1 MSEKTHSSGW
11 VWISTE
17 DSIQRGQISLLAL
30 LEIPLAMAFFWWL
43 SSLSPWPWLTLIGLM
58 AAPVLLLR
66 SPESVEAGKEML
78 RRYWENKEVSAGQA
92 WLTGVMAVGL
102 AAGLSYWGAQHFLLG
117 QTGWAMFWRGT
128 MLGGGV
134 VAFACGVA
142 VAVTAATV
150 TVTVTA
156 AVTVVAVVIAAIVVA
171 AIVAFASADAG
182 AAAGVSTGAAASMFV
197 LMKSGASIGQHFF
210 KSFITLV
217 IILSLFILTVFIR
230 LWATLQYWRVGLAAF
245 PHNWRETVCVID
257 ARHLPELL
265 PGAGEIEP
273 TLSLQGLLQQETGG
287 DFSDKMQKPLPT
299 TTLAT
304 IIYLP
309 ALLYRW
315 NLKASAWLWGPVALL
330 LSPVLWAND
339 ETMRHKT
346 AYWTTWAVQSVLWS
360 AWVGF
365 VGWLLAA
372 YLPDDVRALFPHWV
386 TVVYDHMPPPAL
398 GLRYGLLVLLA
409 LSLFGLLLAAY
420 PVRAAHGKALE
431 GAGDFHK
438 GYTEELKAELRRL
451 AIPVRRWLRV
461 NLVLMTFNIWA
472 FAWQWA
478 VQYWPNQL
486 QHITWPWL
494 RPWL

>member
-17 DSIQRGQISLLAL
+17 DSIQRGQISRLAL

-78 RRYWENKEVSAGQA
+78 GRYWENKKVSAGQA
-92 WLTGVMAVGL
+92 WLTGLVAVGL

-117 QTGWAMFWRGT
+117 QTGWAAFWCGA
-128 MLGGGV
+128 MLGLAV
-134 VAFACGVA
+134 CTATVSATA
-142 VAVTAATV
+142 VATAAATI
-150 TVTVTA
+150 
-156 AVTVVAVVIAAIVVA
+156 VVAVVAAAIAAIAGVA
-171 AIVAFASADAG
+171 AVASASASVG
-182 AAAGVSTGAAASMFV
+182 MSTGVLVFV
-197 LMKSGASIGQHFF
+197 LVVVLMNFRIAPHFF
-210 KSFITLV
+210 VPLMLPAFIFA
-217 IILSLFILTVFIR
+217 LFVRTACIR
-230 LWATLQYWRVGLAAF
+230 VWATLRYWRLGLTAF
-245 PHNWRETVCVID
+245 PHNWRETVCVVD
-257 ARHLPELL
+257 ASHLPELL
-265 PGAGEIEP
+265 PGAGEINP
-273 TLSLQGLLQQETGG
+273 VFSLQGLLE
-287 DFSDKMQKPLPT
+287 QKIEGMFDNKIFKFLLVT
-299 TTLAT
+299 NFAT

-346 AYWTTWAVQSVLWS
+346 AYWTTRAVQSVLWS
-360 AWVGF
+360 VWVGF

-386 TVVYDHMPPPAL
+386 TVVYGHFPLPTL

-409 LSLFGLLLAAY
+409 LSLLGLLEAAY
-420 PVRAAHGKALE
+420 RVRAVHGKALE
-431 GAGDFHK
+431 GDFEK
-438 GYTEELKAELRRL
+438 GSEELKAELRRL
-451 AIPVRRWLRV
+451 AIPVSRWLRV

>member
-17 DSIQRGQISLLAL
+17 DSIQRGQISRLAL

-66 SPESVEAGKEML
+66 SPESVAAGKEML
-78 RRYWENKEVSAGQA
+78 AGYMENKEVSTGQD
-92 WLTGVMAVGL
+92 WLTGLVAVGL

-117 QTGWAMFWRGT
+117 QTGWAAFWCGA
-128 MLGGGV
+128 MLGLAV
-134 VAFACGVA
+134 CTATVSATA
-142 VAVTAATV
+142 VATAAATI
-150 TVTVTA
+150 
-156 AVTVVAVVIAAIVVA
+156 VVAVVAAAIAAIAGVA
-171 AIVAFASADAG
+171 AVASASASVG
-182 AAAGVSTGAAASMFV
+182 MSTGVLVFV
-197 LMKSGASIGQHFF
+197 LVVVLMNFRIAPHFF
-210 KSFITLV
+210 VPLMLPAFIFA
-217 IILSLFILTVFIR
+217 LFVRTAFIR
-230 LWATLQYWRVGLAAF
+230 LWATLRYWRLGLTAF
-245 PHNWRETVCVID
+245 PHNWRETVCVVD
-257 ARHLPELL
+257 ASHLPELL
-265 PGAGEIEP
+265 PGAGEINP
-273 TLSLQGLLQQETGG
+273 VFSLQGLLE
-287 DFSDKMQKPLPT
+287 QKIEGMFDNKIFKFLLVT
-299 TTLAT
+299 NFAT

-346 AYWTTWAVQSVLWS
+346 AYWTTWAVQSVLWP

-386 TVVYDHMPPPAL
+386 TVVYGHLPLPTL

-409 LSLFGLLLAAY
+409 LSLLGLLEAAY
-420 PVRAAHGKALE
+420 RVRAVHGKALE
-431 GAGDFHK
+431 GDFEK
-438 GYTEELKAELRRL
+438 GSEELKAELHRL

>member
-17 DSIQRGQISLLAL
+17 DSIQRGQISRLAL

-66 SPESVEAGKEML
+66 SPESVAAGKEML
-78 RRYWENKEVSAGQA
+78 AGYMENKEVSTGQD
-92 WLTGVMAVGL
+92 WLTGLVAVGL
-102 AAGLSYWGAQHFLLG
+102 AAGLSYWGAQHFLFG
-117 QTGWAMFWRGT
+117 QTGWAAFWRGA
-128 MLGGGV
+128 MLGG
-134 VAFACGVA
+134 
-142 VAVTAATV
+142 
-150 TVTVTA
+150 
-156 AVTVVAVVIAAIVVA
+156 
-171 AIVAFASADAG
+171 
-182 AAAGVSTGAAASMFV
+182 
-197 LMKSGASIGQHFF
+197 LE
-210 KSFITLV
+210 ITLV
-217 IILSLFILTVFIR
+217 IIFTSAIVTTRALTVALIFALTLALAVASSIAGAMAGASVGAGMGMLVLINTITRKYFFIPILPLAISLGSFVRAVFIR
-230 LWATLQYWRVGLAAF
+230 LWATLQYWSLGLAAF
-245 PHNWRETVCVID
+245 PRNWRETVCVID

-265 PGAGEIEP
+265 PGAGEV
-273 TLSLQGLLQQETGG
+273 SDAFSFRGLLKYKIRSKFNEKIFDLLLLTILA
-287 DFSDKMQKPLPT
+287 PL
-299 TTLAT
+299 
-304 IIYLP
+304 IYLS

-346 AYWTTWAVQSVLWS
+346 AYWTTRAVQSVLWS
-360 AWVGF
+360 VWVGF

-386 TVVYDHMPPPAL
+386 TVVYGHFPLPTL

-409 LSLFGLLLAAY
+409 LSLLGLLEAAY
-420 PVRAAHGKALE
+420 RVRAVHGKALE
-431 GAGDFHK
+431 GDFEK
-438 GYTEELKAELRRL
+438 GSEELKAELRRL
-451 AIPVRRWLRV
+451 AIPVSRWLRV

>member
-30 LEIPLAMAFFWWL
+30 LEIPLAMAFFWGL

-78 RRYWENKEVSAGQA
+78 AGYMENKEVSTGQD
-92 WLTGVMAVGL
+92 WLTGLVAVGL
-102 AAGLSYWGAQHFLLG
+102 AAGLSYWGAQHFLQG
-117 QTGWAMFWRGT
+117 QTGWAAFWRGA
-128 MLGGGV
+128 MLGGGAVTFVFTLTLIFVYGPITTSTAVHERAYVGTVAGV
-134 VAFACGVA
+134 VVGVSIVVGLDIVASVA
-142 VAVTAATV
+142 VGMLVVTFINISPTKHLNYSLILLMLPTIMFGFFV
-150 TVTVTA
+150 R
-156 AVTVVAVVIAAIVVA
+156 AI
-171 AIVAFASADAG
+171 
-182 AAAGVSTGAAASMFV
+182 
-197 LMKSGASIGQHFF
+197 
-210 KSFITLV
+210 
-217 IILSLFILTVFIR
+217 FIR
-230 LWATLQYWRVGLAAF
+230 LLATLQYWRLGLTAF
-245 PHNWRETVCVID
+245 PKNWRETVCVID

-265 PGAGEIEP
+265 PGAGEIDSQ
-273 TLSLQGLLQQETGG
+273 LSLQGLFGYKIEGELDNKILSFLT
-287 DFSDKMQKPLPT
+287 L
-299 TTLAT
+299 TTLAPL
-304 IIYLP
+304 IYLP

-346 AYWTTWAVQSVLWS
+346 AYWTTRAVQSVLWS
-360 AWVGF
+360 VWVGF

-386 TVVYDHMPPPAL
+386 TVVYGHLPLPTL

-409 LSLFGLLLAAY
+409 LSLLGLLLAAY

-438 GYTEELKAELRRL
+438 GYTEELKAELHRL

>member
-1 MSEKTHSSGW
+1 
-11 VWISTE
+11 
-17 DSIQRGQISLLAL
+17 
-30 LEIPLAMAFFWWL
+30 
-43 SSLSPWPWLTLIGLM
+43 
-58 AAPVLLLR
+58 
-66 SPESVEAGKEML
+66 
-78 RRYWENKEVSAGQA
+78 
-92 WLTGVMAVGL
+92 
-102 AAGLSYWGAQHFLLG
+102 
-117 QTGWAMFWRGT
+117 
-128 MLGGGV
+128 
-134 VAFACGVA
+134 
-142 VAVTAATV
+142 
-150 TVTVTA
+150 
-156 AVTVVAVVIAAIVVA
+156 
-171 AIVAFASADAG
+171 
-182 AAAGVSTGAAASMFV
+182 MFV
-197 LMKSGASIGQHFF
+197 LKKSGSSRSARFF
-210 KSFITLV
+210 LPLALPAVTLNFFIRAL
-217 IILSLFILTVFIR
+217 FIR
-230 LWATLQYWRVGLAAF
+230 LLATLRYWRLGLAAF
-245 PHNWRETVCVID
+245 PHNWRETVCVVD
-257 ARHLPELL
+257 ACHLPELL
-265 PGAGEIEP
+265 PGAGEIIP
-273 TLSLQGLLQQETGG
+273 KFSLQGLLGQKIEGNFG
-287 DFSDKMQKPLPT
+287 DKIFEFLLV

-386 TVVYDHMPPPAL
+386 TVVYGHLPLPAL

-409 LSLFGLLLAAY
+409 LSLLGLLLAAY

-438 GYTEELKAELRRL
+438 GYTEELKAELHRL

-478 VQYWPNQL
+478 VQRWPDQL

>member
-17 DSIQRGQISLLAL
+17 DSIQRGQISRLAL

-78 RRYWENKEVSAGQA
+78 GRYWENKKVSAGQA
-92 WLTGVMAVGL
+92 WLTGLVAVGL

-117 QTGWAMFWRGT
+117 QTGWAAFWCGA
-128 MLGGGV
+128 MLGLAV
-134 VAFACGVA
+134 CTATVSATA
-142 VAVTAATV
+142 VATAAATI
-150 TVTVTA
+150 
-156 AVTVVAVVIAAIVVA
+156 VVAVVAAAIAAIAGVA
-171 AIVAFASADAG
+171 AVASASASVG
-182 AAAGVSTGAAASMFV
+182 MSTGVLVFV
-197 LMKSGASIGQHFF
+197 LVVVLMNFRIAPHFF
-210 KSFITLV
+210 VPLMLPAFIFA
-217 IILSLFILTVFIR
+217 LFVRTAFIR
-230 LWATLQYWRVGLAAF
+230 LWATLRYWRLGLTAF
-245 PHNWRETVCVID
+245 PHNWRETVCVVD
-257 ARHLPELL
+257 ASHLPELL
-265 PGAGEIEP
+265 PGAGEINP
-273 TLSLQGLLQQETGG
+273 VFSLQGLLE
-287 DFSDKMQKPLPT
+287 QKIEGMFDNKIFKFLLVT
-299 TTLAT
+299 NFAT

-346 AYWTTWAVQSVLWS
+346 AYWTTRAVQSVLWS
-360 AWVGF
+360 VWVGF

-386 TVVYDHMPPPAL
+386 TVVYGHLPLPTL

-409 LSLFGLLLAAY
+409 LSLLGLLEAAY
-420 PVRAAHGKALE
+420 RVRAVHGKALE
-431 GAGDFHK
+431 GDFEK
-438 GYTEELKAELRRL
+438 GSEELKAELRRL
-451 AIPVRRWLRV
+451 AIPVSRWLRV